1 MYMTFFVE
9 TIISL
14 HLISHAFLLS
24 SEGLFLLGI
33 ILKKPV
39 NMRSFVCC
47 ICHYD
52 TFCVGSIISPSTFY
66 GVDLVEHVGISA
78 AAATEK
84 GKNGQVKSNGLPPSL
99 LVFG

>member
-24 SEGLFLLGI
+24 SEGLFLLRI

-66 GVDLVEHVGISA
+66 GGDLVEHVGIS